1 MSTGSK
7 KFHTDPVGGVVADRQ
22 DDLAKLSSLNKQVNE
37 LYQAGKFNEAVPV
50 AQKILELIERSFF
63 L

>member
-1 MSTGSK
+1 M
-7 KFHTDPVGGVVADRQ
+7 ADRQ